1 MNLLCIFSFCYK
13 IWNNFLGKLFQ
24 EWEDFHSMQE
34 NLQNYGWYMTQ
45 NLMQKST
52 KTKIL
57 SDPHQYIL
65 SLMKFIINNHEKF

>member
-1 MNLLCIFSFCYK
+1 
-13 IWNNFLGKLFQ
+13 LGKLFQ